1 MTLIRRLVLVL
12 VLLPVVAVASQ
23 IPSARAFDGDRPLTR
38 AIVPSVI
45 DAFHCFVTKPT
56 PGTRKFPPEFGLPLI
71 DLETVVVDVPK
82 PRDVCAPAAATLAAI
97 INDEINLD
105 RYVIKAQKGQPKH
118 VKQLGLVFQNVL
130 GSLTIDTTGREL
142 LALPSKT
149 STVQLQVAPDFQTHQ
164 VDRFDCYKA
173 KLSKGTPKLAKTL
186 EVTVADEYTNPPK
199 RFAVKKV
206 TRICVPTNV
215 LGTPPKHTD
224 HLVCY
229 QVKATKGRCADGA
242 PLNAEGGCKK
252 EADCGGVKGA
262 TTFCVTQSKPVPTLG
277 VYTSDLIRG
286 LQQDLKKDGDVC
298 LPSTRL
304 P

>member
-1 MTLIRRLVLVL
+1 MTRLRGLAPSLLIMVSI
-12 VLLPVVAVASQ
+12 VAS
-23 IPSARAFDGDRPLTR
+23 IPGGSAADGDGRSTR
-38 AIVPSVI
+38 ANVPSLI
-45 DAFHCFVTKPT
+45 DAFHCFLTKPT
-56 PGTRKFPPEFGLPLI
+56 PGTRKFPPELGLPLI

-118 VKQLGLVFQNVL
+118 VKQIGLIFQNAL
-130 GSLTIDTTGREL
+130 GTVTLDTTGREL

-149 STVQLQVAPDFQTHQ
+149 STEQLQVAPDFGSHD

-186 EVTVADEYTNPPK
+186 EVTIADEYTNPPK
-199 RFAVKKV
+199 RFAVKKL
-206 TRICVPTNV
+206 TRVCVPTNV

-242 PLNAEGGCKK
+242 PLNAGGGCKK
-252 EADCGGVKGA
+252 EADCGGVKG
-262 TTFCVTQSKPVPTLG
+262 TTALCAAQSKPVPALG
-277 VYTSDLIRG
+277 VFTSDLIRG

-298 LPSTRL
+298 LPSTPL
-304 P
+304 S